1 VTPTI
6 ALAGNPNTG
15 KTSLFNELTGA
26 HQHVGNWPGKTVEQQ
41 TGEFEVDGRRFDVI
55 DLPGTYGLLA
65 VSAEEAIAAGFLVDR
80 PDVVITVVDAANL
93 ERVSDRRTGTPAGSC
108 LQHVRCRRATW
119 VRDRHGEVGEG
130 VRYRCRADRGP
141 PWRGCRRDQGSRF
154 RSDGQAGCSTRSARL
169 RAGRGAVSL
178 RCRHGDRRVGK
189 RGGGGAGALDRNPT
203 GGG

>member
-41 TGEFEVDGRRFDVI
+41 TGEFEVDARHLRPAGSVGGRGDCGRLPGGSAGCGDHGCGRRQSGAECP
-55 DLPGTYGLLA
+55 PG
-65 VSAEEAIAAGFLVDR
+65 
-80 PDVVITVVDAANL
+80 
-93 ERVSDRRTGTPAGSC
+93 VSDRRTGTPAGSC

-141 PWRGCRRDQGSRF
+141 PWRGCCRDQGSRF